1 MATSDKERMLDALE
15 ASEYSAFSV
24 FDEDGREVR
33 VVNRGAVRR
42 MIEAG
47 HVFDLE
53 HIPLSIVEEVCPIDW
68 SKAIYAGA
76 PMKNPPYEIVKPADY
91 YKIPKVRP
99 IP

>member
-1 MATSDKERMLDALE
+1 MATCDRERMLDALE

-47 HVFDLE
+47 YVFDLE
-53 HIPLSIVEEVCPIDW
+53 CIPLSVVDEVCPIDW
-68 SKAIYAGA
+68 SQSIFAA
-76 PMKNPPYEIVKPADY
+76 PKEPLYEIVH
-91 YKIPKVRP
+91 PKGSIKYPRRQR
-99 IP
+99 I